1 MFPHSWAL
9 IAASIHSGFGCFFIL
24 DWPKSDSEHLIV
36 STKQMQNIEKKMFSM
51 GMPVEALMEKVGIG
65 ISSWI
70 LDRQGLIENGAI
82 VLVGPGHNGGDGLVV
97 ARELYMAGVDIS
109 IWCPFPLKKELTQKY
124 FDYAIKIGIGNLKH
138 KPDFNSDL
146 LWIDALFG
154 LGQTRSISEEIVNLL
169 NSKKKSSP
177 NKLISID
184 VPAGLDSDNGNI
196 ISNASCKSSC
206 TISLGLFK
214 SGLIQ
219 DSAIDFVGDLER
231 LDIGIPD
238 KILADLP
245 ETQPLRISFS
255 DLHTFDWPKPS
266 KSYSKY
272 QRGRVLLVAGSNKY
286 RGAASLAL
294 NGALAS
300 GTGCVSAYLPDS
312 VSSDLWQKH
321 PEVLLLGDL
330 NTFKDGS
337 SDFSKVLNETNL
349 NRFDS
354 ILLGPGLGTAE
365 KKDCFGDELQDFKG
379 LLILDADAINRLSK
393 TSKGWK
399 WLNNRK
405 GPTWLTPH
413 LDEFKRL
420 FPLIDC
426 SNPLKAGIESA
437 KMCNSSVLLK
447 CAHSVIADPSGKAW
461 QIGQVNS
468 SVART
473 GLGDVLA
480 GFVSGMGAYGLAS
493 DKRLDTSLLAASAL
507 MHAYAGAFCSR
518 GSTAST
524 ICTFLGELIKKENS

>member
-1 MFPHSWAL
+1 
-9 IAASIHSGFGCFFIL
+9 
-24 DWPKSDSEHLIV
+24 
-36 STKQMQNIEKKMFSM
+36 M

-109 IWCPFPLKKELTQKY
+109 IWCPFSLKKELTQKH
-124 FDYAIKIGIGNLKH
+124 FDYAINIGIKNLEH
-138 KPDFNSDL
+138 KPESNTDL
-146 LWIDALFG
+146 LWIEALFG
-154 LGQTRSISEEIVNLL
+154 LGQSRMIPDEIVHLL

-177 NKLISID
+177 DKLISID
-184 VPAGLDSDNGNI
+184 VPAGLDSDNGNTL
-196 ISNASCKSSC
+196 SNTSFEATS
-206 TISLGLFK
+206 TLSLGLFK

-231 LDIGIPD
+231 IDIGIPE
-238 KILADLP
+238 KILAEFP
-245 ETQPLRISFS
+245 KTQPLRISFS
-255 DLHTFDWPKPS
+255 DLSTFVWPKPRKS
-266 KSYSKY
+266 KSKY
-272 QRGRVLLVAGSNKY
+272 QRGRVLVVAGSNKY
-286 RGAASLAL
+286 KGAASLAL

-300 GTGCVSAYLPDS
+300 GTGSISAFLPNS
-312 VSSDLWQKH
+312 VSNNLWSTH

-337 SDFSKVLNETNL
+337 ADFSKVLNQVDL
-349 NRFDS
+349 NMFDS
-354 ILLGPGLGTAE
+354 ILLGPGLGRADE
-365 KKDCFGDELQDFKG
+365 KDCFGDNLKGFKG
-379 LLILDADAINRLSK
+379 LLILDADAINRLSI

-399 WLNNRK
+399 WLNDRK

-426 SNPLKAGIESA
+426 SNPLKAGIEAA
-437 KMCNSSVLLK
+437 KICNSSILLK
-447 CAHSVIADPSGKAW
+447 CAHSVISDPKGQTW

-480 GFVSGMGAYGLAS
+480 GFVSGIGAIGLAS
-493 DKRLDTSLLAASAL
+493 TNRLDTNLLAASAL
-507 MHAYAGAFCSR
+507 MHAYAGAACSK
-518 GSTAST
+518 GSTASA
-524 ICTFLGELIKKENS
+524 ICTFLGESIRNESPVNVLKQTFTGL